1 MCRKPDATW
10 PPSTIN
16 PQKPQELE
24 KENDNPRMFARLL
37 PTLRSAATTS
47 VRRGT
52 AALPVARRNMSSS
65 TMDKVY
71 DSILSNN
78 ATYILAVVGTAA
90 VVTGGFSVTVDAFW
104 EFNNAGKLYDHVNWA
119 AFAEEEDDDDDD
131 DDDDE

>member
-1 MCRKPDATW
+1 M
-10 PPSTIN
+10 
-16 PQKPQELE
+16 
-24 KENDNPRMFARLL
+24 PRMFARLL

-52 AALPVARRNMSSS
+52 VAVPVARRNMSSS
-65 TMDKVY
+65 TMEKVY

-131 DDDDE
+131 DDDDDE